1 MSTSDTHGPI
11 DVLVLQFPMDAD
23 GQEVRTAL
31 LDLVDRDL
39 IRIYDLMVVR
49 KDADGNTTEVASGDG
64 GPGGDAGL
72 DAFRGAR
79 SGLIGDEDLEDIKRL
94 LDPDTVG
101 GVLVYENSWAIPFVE
116 AARAAGGE
124 LVATTRLT
132 AQEIAD
138 ALDAVEGED

>member
-1 MSTSDTHGPI
+1 MATSDSHGPI
-11 DVLVLQFPMDAD
+11 DVLVLQFPIDAD
-23 GQEVRTAL
+23 GAGVRAAL

-49 KDADGNTTEVASGDG
+49 KDADGNTTELPAGTG
-64 GPGGDAGL
+64 GESGL

-79 SGLIGDEDLEDIKRL
+79 SGLLGDEDLEDIKRL
-94 LDPDTVG
+94 LDPETVG
-101 GVLVYENSWAIPFVE
+101 GVLVYENSWAIPFVD

-124 LVATTRLT
+124 LVSTTRLT